1 MGTIVIEEET
11 ITLKPDGQA
20 TVVLWTTT
28 GDMMDAEDGYV
39 YYEIDHGERKYVLH
53 LLNREH
59 SEPWARRFLKAF
71 ARDPVFRE
79 LFLYKPG
86 PRLAEDYPKDP
97 GKISLPKLPGGEQEE
112 ITRDDVRALKRK
124 GQKARFQD
132 FARLRS
138 GRDAF
143 SRLTL
148 GALRA
153 QCDVSALVE
162 GALADD
168 TDKAKAYRWI
178 ARGLPEWMA
187 VRKVKIDLEITAN
200 AKHAKKRR

>member
-1 MGTIVIEEET
+1 MGTIMIEEET
-11 ITLKPDGQA
+11 IALKPDGQA

-28 GDMMDAEDGYV
+28 SDMMNMENGYV
-39 YYEIDHGERKYVLH
+39 SFEIDHGERIYVLH
-53 LLNREH
+53 LLNREY
-59 SEPWARRFLKAF
+59 SETWGRRFLKAF
-71 ARDPVFRE
+71 AQDTTFRE

-86 PRLAEDYPKDP
+86 TRLAEDYPKDP

-148 GALRA
+148 EALRA
-153 QCDVSALVE
+153 QCDASALVE
-162 GALADD
+162 GALAEDA
-168 TDKAKAYRWI
+168 DKAKAYRWI

-187 VRKVKIDLEITAN
+187 VRKVKTDLEITAN